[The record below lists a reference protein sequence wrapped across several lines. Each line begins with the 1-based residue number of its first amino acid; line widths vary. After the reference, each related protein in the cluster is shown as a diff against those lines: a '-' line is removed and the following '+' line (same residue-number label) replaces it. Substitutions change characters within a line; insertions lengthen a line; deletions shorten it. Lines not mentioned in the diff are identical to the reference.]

1 MKNEEK
7 FIIFVKG
14 IKSLFQILNNLHTTV
29 ELVDQINDTPGI
41 FKDNYDCIAQFAMD
55 MEVYL
60 QELKQG
66 VKSMNK
72 ILSLLDT
79 EYKYLLLYA

>member
-7 FIIFVKG
+7 FVIFVKG

-41 FKDNYDCIAQFAMD
+41 AFCWIIMT
-55 MEVYL
+55 V
-60 QELKQG
+60 
-66 VKSMNK
+66 
-72 ILSLLDT
+72 
-79 EYKYLLLYA
+79 